1 MNAGD
6 EDRSPANICSDTR
19 SINILKS
26 NKQDSLFLKCFI
38 FNIEVN
44 CLVDTGSTICI
55 LHPRKYDLLPPNMRP
70 EIKKTNTKLCL
81 ADGGVINTMGYI
93 DLPIQVGN
101 FTTVQKFTVAD
112 IDVPAV
118 IGYDFLHSHKCTL
131 DMGEEVLTLDENQIK
146 CIKESQMSS
155 LFKISLTEKV
165 TIPPKTEVITIGKI
179 EGDSSSIMNAL
190 VQPLQS
196 KHLENIL
203 VAKSLVDP
211 SRGYV
216 PIRLAN
222 ITNHEQIMKQFTCI
236 ASCESVE
243 LSQDKSVNRGDRVMK
258 VDSCEKIDE
267 LPVYLKELKDKS
279 GALLNDDQKCLLDSL
294 LKRHINTFSKTK
306 DDLGRANVIKHKI
319 NTGDAHP
326 IKQQPRRL
334 PLTKRDDVDREIQR
348 LLDCGI
354 IEASKSPWASP
365 IVPVTKKDGSTRLCI
380 DYRAL
385 NNVTIKD
392 SYPLPRIDDSL
403 DALRG
408 SKWFSVLDLS
418 SGYFQVQME
427 ETDKEKTAFTSTKG
441 LFQFNVMAMGLCNG
455 VATFQRLM
463 EYILAGLNWQTC
475 LIYIDDIIVFAD
487 SFESHLAR
495 LSQVLDRIAEQGL
508 KVSPKSVFYFKD
520 EFHFLD
526 TLCLQKVFLQTQ
538 QKLKVSKHGQVR
550 RQLLMYEVSWAP
562 AHIIVVL

>member
-1 MNAGD
+1 
-6 EDRSPANICSDTR
+6 
-19 SINILKS
+19 
-26 NKQDSLFLKCFI
+26 
-38 FNIEVN
+38 
-44 CLVDTGSTICI
+44 
-55 LHPRKYDLLPPNMRP
+55 
-70 EIKKTNTKLCL
+70 
-81 ADGGVINTMGYI
+81 MGYI
-93 DLPIQVGN
+93 DLPKHVGN

-118 IGYDFLHSHKCTL
+118 IGYDFLHSLKCTL
-131 DMGEEVLTLDENQIK
+131 DMGEDVLILDENQIK
-146 CIKESQMSS
+146 CIKESQRSS
-155 LFKISLTEKV
+155 LFKISLAKKV
-165 TIPPKTEVITIGKI
+165 TIPPKTEVITTGKI

-222 ITNHEQIMKQFTCI
+222 ITNHEHIMKQFTCI

-258 VDSCEKIDE
+258 VNSCENIDE

-279 GALLNDDQKCLLDSL
+279 GVLLNDDQKCLLDSL

-306 DDLGRANVIKHKI
+306 DDLGRTNAIKHKI
-319 NTGDAHP
+319 NTGDANP

-334 PLTKRDDVDREIQR
+334 PLTKREDVDREFQR

-365 IVPVTKKDGSTRLCI
+365 IVSVTKKDGSTRLYI
-380 DYRAL
+380 VYRAL

-418 SGYFQVQME
+418 SGYFQVQMK
-427 ETDKEKTAFTSTKG
+427 ETDQED
-441 LFQFNVMAMGLCNG
+441 C
-455 VATFQRLM
+455 
-463 EYILAGLNWQTC
+463 
-475 LIYIDDIIVFAD
+475 
-487 SFESHLAR
+487 
-495 LSQVLDRIAEQGL
+495 
-508 KVSPKSVFYFKD
+508 FY
-520 EFHFLD
+520 
-526 TLCLQKVFLQTQ
+526 
-538 QKLKVSKHGQVR
+538 
-550 RQLLMYEVSWAP
+550 
-562 AHIIVVL
+562 

>member
-1 MNAGD
+1 
-6 EDRSPANICSDTR
+6 
-19 SINILKS
+19 
-26 NKQDSLFLKCFI
+26 
-38 FNIEVN
+38 
-44 CLVDTGSTICI
+44 
-55 LHPRKYDLLPPNMRP
+55 
-70 EIKKTNTKLCL
+70 
-81 ADGGVINTMGYI
+81 MGYI
-93 DLPIQVGN
+93 DLPKHVGN

-112 IDVPAV
+112 IDLPAV
-118 IGYDFLHSHKCTL
+118 IGYDFLHSLKCTL
-131 DMGEEVLTLDENQIK
+131 DMGEDVLILDENQIK

-155 LFKISLTEKV
+155 LFKISLAKKV
-165 TIPPKTEVITIGKI
+165 TIPPKTEVITTGKI

-236 ASCESVE
+236 TSCESVE

-258 VDSCEKIDE
+258 VNSCENIDE

-279 GALLNDDQKCLLDSL
+279 GVLLNDDQKCLLDSL
-294 LKRHINTFSKTK
+294 LKTHINTFSKTK
-306 DDLGRANVIKHKI
+306 DDLGRTNAIKHKI
-319 NTGDAHP
+319 NTGDANP

-334 PLTKRDDVDREIQR
+334 PLTKREDVDREFQR

-365 IVPVTKKDGSTRLCI
+365 IVSVTKKDGSTRLYI
-380 DYRAL
+380 VYRAL

-418 SGYFQVQME
+418 SGYFQVQMK
-427 ETDKEKTAFTSTKG
+427 ETDQED
-441 LFQFNVMAMGLCNG
+441 C
-455 VATFQRLM
+455 
-463 EYILAGLNWQTC
+463 
-475 LIYIDDIIVFAD
+475 
-487 SFESHLAR
+487 
-495 LSQVLDRIAEQGL
+495 
-508 KVSPKSVFYFKD
+508 FY
-520 EFHFLD
+520 
-526 TLCLQKVFLQTQ
+526 
-538 QKLKVSKHGQVR
+538 
-550 RQLLMYEVSWAP
+550 
-562 AHIIVVL
+562 